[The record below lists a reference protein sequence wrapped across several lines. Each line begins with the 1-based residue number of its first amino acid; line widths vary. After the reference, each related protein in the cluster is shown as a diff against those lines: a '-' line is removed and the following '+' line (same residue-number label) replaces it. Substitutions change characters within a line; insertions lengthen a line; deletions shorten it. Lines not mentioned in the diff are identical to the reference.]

1 MPVNEFIIT
10 PEKIDAI
17 ASSYRGV
24 GISVTRDNVEQVH
37 KEFVNLT
44 TNIKGQYLAHITRV
58 MENYFREMTGN
69 PLFIIKYTPY
79 TVHSEKTDCGAAFH
93 PGRRFVIF
101 YPPDMPERDLRV
113 RLAHELGHLF
123 LLASLESGK
132 KDKRL
137 PVYEGTTEPLSSIFG
152 IFAISDKNDFY
163 ANARESGRNHEKWE
177 DILKDFLDLS
187 DSIKKER

>member
-1 MPVNEFIIT
+1 MPTAEFRIT
-10 PEKIDAI
+10 PEKINAI
-17 ASSYRGV
+17 GASYRSK
-24 GISVTRDNVEQVH
+24 GITITQANVEQLH
-37 KEFVNLT
+37 REFIQLT
-44 TNIKGQYLAHITRV
+44 TSIKGQYLAHITRV

-79 TVHSEKTDCGAAFH
+79 ADHTRRGGCAAAFH

-123 LLASLESGK
+123 LLASLEGKK

-152 IFAISDKNDFY
+152 IFTISDKNDFY

-187 DSIKKER
+187 DSIKR